1 MNLVKLWQ
9 LLIFLPA
16 KSSSCV
22 LVALFRRLLLMVWTT
37 INASAALLYP
47 DMRWNV
53 ATTAAA

>member
-1 MNLVKLWQ
+1 MNLIKLWQ
-9 LLIFLPA
+9 ILIFLLT
-16 KSSSCV
+16 KSRSCV
-22 LVALFRRLLLMVWTT
+22 LSTLFRRLLLMVWTT